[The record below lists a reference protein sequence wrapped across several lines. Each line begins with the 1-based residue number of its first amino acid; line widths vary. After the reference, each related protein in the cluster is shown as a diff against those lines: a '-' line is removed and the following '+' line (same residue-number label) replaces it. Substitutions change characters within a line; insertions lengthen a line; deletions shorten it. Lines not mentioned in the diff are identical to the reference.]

1 MKKRNILAYILGA
14 GMLFSSC
21 SLDEYNPSGV
31 TVDKMAEYKDGYIK
45 LLNSCYFDLSRYFYG
60 RNLLLVTEAGTD
72 IWTADLNS
80 NNNQNYFKYASGGA
94 MPIDMAK
101 DFWIGA
107 YDAINYCNIII
118 NRADVVKGFASED
131 EKKTRVAEA
140 HFLRALYYFHL
151 VEQFGDCPLALSET
165 KAADLNSVKTTALEI
180 YKKAILPDLRIAV
193 QNLPVTPVEVGR
205 PSKKAALGLLAK
217 AALQT
222 KEYNTQEFLEEALST
237 AKNLIDNA
245 GAYQTGLYG
254 SFVDNFNAANNKSNK
269 EALYQLTYSPNYGST
284 NVYDHNKDF
293 KRFYS
298 TPTYFGAISN
308 ADADK
313 AKVGGWSGGDFMPSK
328 YLLDVFKNAD
338 GSLDPRYALS
348 FQTEWKATATNYAW
362 NQDAI
367 TQFDRAANITVGTV
381 IPTGANGIRFARSGE
396 ADYATTNPNKLAQ
409 NYLWVDM
416 NDLYGADNRV
426 KMKYTRVNRNPGEV
440 ENPFLRF
447 YPSLTKFNSGS
458 LTMYNNRVDRIT
470 SDAYSTVMRL
480 GEVYLIA
487 AEAEFYLRGAN
498 TVAAGYV
505 NALRTRVA
513 AQQISVGD
521 INLQFLL
528 DERARE
534 LCGEYGRWY
543 DLKRTGKLTKAY
555 LTEKNPDV
563 GQYFVDGTHGVRP
576 IPQVQMDAISN
587 PNGYQNNGY
596 N

>member
-293 KRFYS
+293 KRFILHQPILVQYL
-298 TPTYFGAISN
+298 
-308 ADADK
+308 
-313 AKVGGWSGGDFMPSK
+313 MPM
-328 YLLDVFKNAD
+328 
-338 GSLDPRYALS
+338 
-348 FQTEWKATATNYAW
+348 Q
-362 NQDAI
+362 I
-367 TQFDRAANITVGTV
+367 
-381 IPTGANGIRFARSGE
+381 
-396 ADYATTNPNKLAQ
+396 KL
-409 NYLWVDM
+409 
-416 NDLYGADNRV
+416 
-426 KMKYTRVNRNPGEV
+426 K
-440 ENPFLRF
+440 
-447 YPSLTKFNSGS
+447 
-458 LTMYNNRVDRIT
+458 
-470 SDAYSTVMRL
+470 
-480 GEVYLIA
+480 
-487 AEAEFYLRGAN
+487 
-498 TVAAGYV
+498 
-505 NALRTRVA
+505 
-513 AQQISVGD
+513 
-521 INLQFLL
+521 
-528 DERARE
+528 
-534 LCGEYGRWY
+534 
-543 DLKRTGKLTKAY
+543 
-555 LTEKNPDV
+555 
-563 GQYFVDGTHGVRP
+563 
-576 IPQVQMDAISN
+576 
-587 PNGYQNNGY
+587 
-596 N
+596 